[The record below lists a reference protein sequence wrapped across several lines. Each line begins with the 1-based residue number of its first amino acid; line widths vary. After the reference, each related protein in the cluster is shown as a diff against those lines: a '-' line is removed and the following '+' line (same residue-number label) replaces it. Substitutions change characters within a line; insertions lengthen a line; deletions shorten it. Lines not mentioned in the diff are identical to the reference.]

1 MNYSDK
7 ERTTKQVKKRVKEK
21 EREREGERERDST
34 DLLWNSL
41 IRMHT
46 TTPPGTASRSTE
58 AEETTAITTITSG
71 NTKIALPTGT
81 ETQKMIQQK
90 EQYHQHQEQ
99 ENQQH
104 KHRQQQISN
113 IKKRQFIPHTKG

>member
-1 MNYSDK
+1 
-7 ERTTKQVKKRVKEK
+7 
-21 EREREGERERDST
+21 
-34 DLLWNSL
+34 
-41 IRMHT
+41 MHT

-71 NTKIALPTGT
+71 NTKIALPIGT

-113 IKKRQFIPHTKG
+113 IKKKTIHTTHKRVKINKEKSTAYEQYVTWI